1 MKLSIIVYDNN
12 GAKIV
17 KIMQSTFNK
26 SKITFPLFS
35 LNRKIVSFFWGGYSC
50 QIGVFVVA
58 LLFVCRNDEKI
69 RNRFYKWIIFYNFAG
84 SKQKSI
90 SQ

>member
-1 MKLSIIVYDNN
+1 MSVFKMRTRNVFVLLFHRQKMFFVGCFSIIA
-12 GAKIV
+12 AKIV

-26 SKITFPLFS
+26 SKINFPLFS

-58 LLFVCRNDEKI
+58 LLSYCV
-69 RNRFYKWIIFYNFAG
+69 
-84 SKQKSI
+84 SK
-90 SQ
+90 

>member
-1 MKLSIIVYDNN
+1 
-12 GAKIV
+12 
-17 KIMQSTFNK
+17 MQGTFNK
-26 SKITFPLFS
+26 SKINFPLFS
-35 LNRKIVSFFWGGYSC
+35 LNRKIVSFFWAV
-50 QIGVFVVA
+50 IPVKLVFLS
-58 LLFVCRNDEKI
+58 LLYYHIVCRNDEKI